1 MKTKDHFRPAPS
13 FKAFNMTT
21 SLSRVRSGS
30 MVFTLAACFLVS
42 GLLAEAGTNTRRKIR
57 EYGFAGKYSGI
68 VRGNEGFR
76 TLPTAIFTD
85 TSVSRLTSEKVPQPE
100 EVTVV
105 SPFVSGTPYSLFS
118 TVSVSKRRLKI
129 RGLYFG
135 EAFNPA
141 FGINTVRSG
150 RKILEVKR
158 KARSESISAMSLR
171 DVMNENASPGG
182 ALHAYWNLTGDL
194 KK

>member
-1 MKTKDHFRPAPS
+1 
-13 FKAFNMTT
+13 MTT
-21 SLSRVRSGS
+21 NLRRVQSGS

-57 EYGFAGKYSGI
+57 EYGYAGKFSGI

-76 TLPTAIFTD
+76 ILPTANFTD
-85 TSVSRLTSEKVPQPE
+85 ISVSRLSSETVPQPE
-100 EVTVV
+100 KVTVV
-105 SPFVSGTPYSLFS
+105 SPVVSGTLYSLFS
-118 TVSVSKRRLKI
+118 TVSVSRRRLTI

-141 FGINTVRSG
+141 FGIKTVRSG
-150 RKILEVKR
+150 SKILQVER
-158 KARSESISAMSLR
+158 SAWSESISAMRLR
-171 DVMNENASPGG
+171 DVMNENASSGG
-182 ALHAYWNLTGDL
+182 ALHAYWNLRGRL